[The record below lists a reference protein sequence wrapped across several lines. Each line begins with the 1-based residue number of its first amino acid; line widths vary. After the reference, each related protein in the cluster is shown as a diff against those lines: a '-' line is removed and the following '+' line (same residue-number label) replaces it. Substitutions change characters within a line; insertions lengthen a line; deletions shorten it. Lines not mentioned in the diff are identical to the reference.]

1 MKNRFGTSWPQAG
14 FLTKQTKKS
23 PTHHMHWSSWY
34 KGGER
39 EREKGSSGNL
49 FQRLE
54 AISSEGTDT
63 SLVTRQGKGASE
75 YSTHEN
81 TQLFYAS
88 KIMCFQILSK
98 RAETL
103 ILNYT
108 GQHLVR
114 TELLMSSVMRD
125 KRRGIRCNYNSIN
138 IFLQHVPISKQVSLY
153 PSAFLSSN
161 KLLSVLIIRPALRGG
176 D

>member
-23 PTHHMHWSSWY
+23 PTHRMRWSSWY
-34 KGGER
+34 NGE

-54 AISSEGTDT
+54 AIYSEGTDT

-75 YSTHEN
+75 YQTHEN

-108 GQHLVR
+108 DNTQVR
-114 TELLMSSVMRD
+114 TELLMYSVMKDR
-125 KRRGIRCNYNSIN
+125 RRGIRCNYNSIN